1 MTRTYLMQLANQIRD
16 RPLDKYPSPNRN
28 GIVYEGRFMRKPIHC
43 LYTTRGVL
51 VCVHYNRVLY
61 QVTNTGNTA
70 ITHDVSEFYK
80 DHQCTTKVYL
90 YQNSYQLLF
99 IDEEGRF
106 GSNAAVNKSFA
117 CDYMD
122 LIPLPQL

>member
-1 MTRTYLMQLANQIRD
+1 MTRTYLVNLAHQVRE
-16 RPLDKYPSPNRN
+16 RPIDSYSSPNSH

-51 VCVHYNRVLY
+51 VCVHYNHVLY
-61 QVTNTGNTA
+61 LITNTGNTA
-70 ITHDVSEFYK
+70 ISFDVREFYLQ
-80 DHQCTTKVYL
+80 HCCNTKVYL
-90 YQNSYQLLF
+90 YQNSYRLLF

-106 GSNAAVNKSFA
+106 GSDASVDKSFA